1 MSSKKVDTKT
11 KRRKYQN
18 KVIRNL
24 SILLIINSL
33 VYLVYSPRLIG
44 LNIDVVTQ
52 IVTEIRNIISFNYNL
67 GIFALINFLLISLAS
82 VKILLI
88 GRRLPIMLIFI
99 LLFTIK
105 FDDILALRLGESAV
119 FVRNTLDMRTSTLS
133 VAEDIVALT
142 YNVEYFNYLITIFMP
157 IYLLIKRMTFDALF
171 IKIDKIVGIHKEK
184 KKSNVTA
191 KNSTRKNNI
200 NYSNGGGYKVNS
212 SPRTD
217 YSNYYDNYD
226 DLDNET
232 YTRNNLYDNK
242 ETLTI
247 MSDYDKQK
255 AYEMSIVDPFGK
267 VIDESGIERSA
278 WEYASIYEEEK
289 RKEEF
294 NFQQEQFLYN
304 SNSNNDYP
312 IYDPYD
318 NNDYTGNNYY
328 DNDTYNSS
336 YDNYDTYSNS
346 YDDYYGNSY
355 DNDYYGDSYD
365 NDSYF

>member
-67 GIFALINFLLISLAS
+67 GIFALINFLLIALAS

-157 IYLLIKRMTFDALF
+157 IYSLIKRMTFDALF

-200 NYSNGGGYKVNS
+200 NYSNGGRYKVNS

-217 YSNYYDNYD
+217 YSNY
-226 DLDNET
+226 
-232 YTRNNLYDNK
+232 YDNK

-346 YDDYYGNSY
+346 YD
-355 DNDYYGDSYD
+355 NDYYGDSYD

>member
-67 GIFALINFLLISLAS
+67 GIFALINFLLIALAS

-157 IYLLIKRMTFDALF
+157 IYSLIKRMTFDALF

-200 NYSNGGGYKVNS
+200 NYSNGGRYKVNS

-217 YSNYYDNYD
+217 YSNY
-226 DLDNET
+226 
-232 YTRNNLYDNK
+232 YDNK

-289 RKEEF
+289 RTIKKI
-294 NFQQEQFLYN
+294 NKKIIKK
-304 SNSNNDYP
+304 YP
-312 IYDPYD
+312 
-318 NNDYTGNNYY
+318 
-328 DNDTYNSS
+328 S
-336 YDNYDTYSNS
+336 
-346 YDDYYGNSY
+346 
-355 DNDYYGDSYD
+355 
-365 NDSYF
+365 

>member
-67 GIFALINFLLISLAS
+67 GIFALINFLLIALAS

-157 IYLLIKRMTFDALF
+157 IYSLIKRMTFDALF

-200 NYSNGGGYKVNS
+200 NYSNGGRYKVNS

-217 YSNYYDNYD
+217 YSNY
-226 DLDNET
+226 
-232 YTRNNLYDNK
+232 YDNK

-318 NNDYTGNNYY
+318 NND
-328 DNDTYNSS
+328 TYNSS
-336 YDNYDTYSNS
+336 YDNYDTYS
-346 YDDYYGNSY
+346 NSY

>member
-67 GIFALINFLLISLAS
+67 GIFALINFLLIALAS

-200 NYSNGGGYKVNS
+200 NYSNGGRYKVNS

-217 YSNYYDNYD
+217 YSNY
-226 DLDNET
+226 
-232 YTRNNLYDNK
+232 YDNK

-346 YDDYYGNSY
+346 YD
-355 DNDYYGDSYD
+355 